1 LTTADFAPLRK
12 KSQILGGNSHAMSD
26 LAARARYEQFAELHR
41 GPDTFIMPNAWDGP
55 SALLFKEAGFKS
67 IATSS
72 AAFAATLGR
81 IDGIHAVSREEHLD
95 HAALLTSVSGLPVN
109 GDFEDGYGAT
119 AEDVRVT
126 VDAAIARGLAGIGVE
141 DTSGDPSS
149 PIRDFDDA
157 VRRIEAAAAV
167 ARGQIVLTGRTDN
180 FLWEVFDI
188 DDTIRRLSAYAE
200 AGADV
205 LYAPNLPD
213 AASIST
219 VIKAVA
225 PKPVNVLVGPRDT
238 ATLAEL
244 QTIGVR
250 RISLGVDPY
259 THALGAT
266 QEAVAKLAKGDL
278 TVLASN
284 LNFGHIIDLI
294 KGSGLPG
301 RVCSD
306 A

>member
-1 LTTADFAPLRK
+1 
-12 KSQILGGNSHAMSD
+12 MSD
-26 LAARARYEQFAELHR
+26 TAAQARHEQFAELHR

-72 AAFAATLGR
+72 AVLAATLGR
-81 IDGIHAVSREEHLD
+81 IDGIHAISRDEHLD
-95 HAALLTSVSGLPVN
+95 HAALLTSVSGLPIN
-109 GDFEDGYGAT
+109 GDFEDGYGET
-119 AEDVRVT
+119 PEDVRAT
-126 VDAAIARGLAGIGVE
+126 VDAAIARGLAGIGIE
-141 DTSGDPSS
+141 DTTGDPRY

-157 VRRIEAAAAV
+157 VRRMEAAAAA

-180 FLWEVFDI
+180 FLWGISDI

-213 AASIST
+213 IAAISA
-219 VIKAVA
+219 VIRAVT
-225 PKPVNVLVGPRDT
+225 PKPVNVLVSPRDT

-266 QEAVAKLAKGDL
+266 QEAAAKLANGDL
-278 TVLASN
+278 RALATD
-284 LNFGHIIDLI
+284 LDFGQIVDLFE
-294 KGSGLPG
+294 G
-301 RVCSD
+301 
-306 A
+306 

>member
-1 LTTADFAPLRK
+1 
-12 KSQILGGNSHAMSD
+12 MSD
-26 LAARARYEQFAELHR
+26 IAAQARYEQFVELHR

-72 AAFAATLGR
+72 AALAATLGR
-81 IDGIHAVSREEHLD
+81 IDGIHAVSRDAHLD
-95 HAALLTSVSGLPVN
+95 HAALLTSVSGLPIN
-109 GDFEDGYGAT
+109 GDFEDGYGET
-119 AEDVRVT
+119 PDDVRAT

-141 DTSGDPSS
+141 DTTGNPSN
-149 PIRDFDDA
+149 PIRDIDDA
-157 VRRIEAAAAV
+157 VRRIEAAAA
-167 ARGQIVLTGRTDN
+167 AAHGRIVLTGRTDN
-180 FLWEVFDI
+180 FLWGIYDI
-188 DDTIRRLSAYAE
+188 DDTIRRLSAFAE

-213 AASIST
+213 MASISA

-225 PKPVNVLVGPRDT
+225 PKPINVLVERVNPQDT
-238 ATLAEL
+238 AILTEL

-266 QEAVAKLAKGDL
+266 QEAAAKLAKGDL
-278 TVLASN
+278 TALASN
-284 LNFGHIIDLI
+284 LDFGHVIDLI
-294 KGSGLPG
+294 KG
-301 RVCSD
+301 
-306 A
+306 

>member
-1 LTTADFAPLRK
+1 
-12 KSQILGGNSHAMSD
+12 MSD
-26 LAARARYEQFAELHR
+26 SAAPTRYEQFAELHR
-41 GPDTFIMPNAWDGP
+41 GPNIVIMPNAWDVP
-55 SALLFKEAGFKS
+55 SALLFAEAGFKS

-81 IDGIHAVSREEHLD
+81 LDGIHAISRDTHLD
-95 HAALLTSVSGLPVN
+95 HAALLTSVSGLPIN
-109 GDFEDGYGAT
+109 GDFEDGYGET
-119 AEDVRVT
+119 PEDVRTT
-126 VDAAIARGLAGIGVE
+126 VDAAIACGLAGIGIE
-141 DTSGDPSS
+141 DTTGDPAN

-157 VRRIEAAAAV
+157 VRRIEAAAAA

-180 FLWEVFDI
+180 FLWGISDLE
-188 DDTIRRLSAYAE
+188 DTIRRLTAFAE

-213 AASIST
+213 TASIST
-219 VIKAVA
+219 VVKAVA
-225 PKPVNVLVGPRDT
+225 PKPVNVLVSPQGT

-266 QEAVAKLAKGDL
+266 KAAAAKLADGDL
-278 TVLASN
+278 TALASD
-284 LNFGHIIDLI
+284 LTFGHIIDLI
-294 KGSGLPG
+294 KG
-301 RVCSD
+301 
-306 A
+306 

>member
-1 LTTADFAPLRK
+1 
-12 KSQILGGNSHAMSD
+12 MSEIP
-26 LAARARYEQFAELHR
+26 AQARYEQFVELHR

-81 IDGIHAVSREEHLD
+81 IDGIHAVSRDTHLD
-95 HAALLTSVSGLPVN
+95 HAALLTSVSGLPIN
-109 GDFEDGYGAT
+109 GDFEDGYGDT
-119 AEDVRVT
+119 PEDVRAT
-126 VDAAIARGLAGIGVE
+126 VDAAIAHGLAGIGVE
-141 DTSGDPSS
+141 DTTGDPSN
-149 PIRDFDDA
+149 PIRDFDDT
-157 VRRIEAAAAV
+157 VRRIEAAAA
-167 ARGQIVLTGRTDN
+167 AAHGRIVLTGRTDN
-180 FLWEVFDI
+180 FLWGISDI
-188 DDTIRRLSAYAE
+188 DDTIRRLTAYAE

-213 AASIST
+213 MASISA
-219 VIKAVA
+219 VIKAVG
-225 PKPVNVLVGPRDT
+225 PKPVNVLVSPQDT
-238 ATLAEL
+238 VTLAEL

-266 QEAVAKLAKGDL
+266 QAAAAKLAEGDL
-278 TVLASN
+278 TALASG

-294 KGSGLPG
+294 RG
-301 RVCSD
+301 
-306 A
+306 